1 MRKKHVV
8 YVVSTGIVL
17 ILAIWGLTRQKTI
30 SLQLEGQTV
39 QIQTTALRVR
49 GALRSA
55 GIELQ
60 EEDMVTP
67 GANSLIKDGD
77 VIELAQAVDVTIY
90 MEGQIFHL
98 TTTQRT
104 PGEWL
109 TAAGLAIN
117 ENDRMVINGQ
127 NYSPDQMM
135 VFMPAYTLEVK
146 KAVQLTLLTEDSQW
160 QIQSAAPTI
169 GEALWEA
176 GFILTEA
183 DALTPPPET
192 LLTGPVTVRL
202 APGKLIAVDV
212 DGVTLEVYTSAQTVG
227 EALAQSGLALQG
239 MDYSIP
245 AADQPIPA
253 NGTIRVVRVT
263 EEVVIN
269 QETIPYGSSLQP
281 DPELEIDQFRVIQ
294 AGQVGL
300 RAERV
305 RIRFEDGEEVSR
317 QVEDEWVS
325 REPVERIQ
333 GYGTKIVIRTME
345 TPDGIVEYWR
355 AVEMYATSYSPCGS
369 AGEPGKCY
377 PVTSSGLPVER
388 GVVAVI
394 LDWYLQMG
402 GQGVYIPG
410 YGHATIEDVGGGI
423 PGRYWIDLGF
433 TDENYES
440 WHQYVIVYF
449 TTPVPPVDEIVYILI
464 SN

>member
-1 MRKKHVV
+1 MRKKHAV
-8 YVVSTGIVL
+8 YVISAVL
-17 ILAIWGLTRQKTI
+17 ILLLAGWGLTRPKTI

-39 QIQTTALRVR
+39 EIQTTALRVS

-60 EEDMVTP
+60 DEDMVTP
-67 GANSLIKDGD
+67 SGNTLIKDGD
-77 VIELAQAVDVTIY
+77 VIELRQAVDVTIQ
-90 MEGQIFHL
+90 MDGQVYHL

-117 ENDRMVINGQ
+117 PNDRVVINGQ
-127 NYSPDQMM
+127 NYSPDQAM
-135 VFMPAYTLEVK
+135 VYLPEYTVEVK
-146 KAVQLTLLTEDSQW
+146 KAVQLTLLAEDSQW
-160 QIQSAAPTI
+160 LIQSAAATI

-183 DALTPPPET
+183 DNLTPPPET
-192 LLTGPVTVRL
+192 LLSGPVTVRL
-202 APGKLIAVDV
+202 APGKLVSVEV
-212 DGVTLEVYTSAQTVG
+212 DGLNLEVYTSAQTVG

-239 MDYSIP
+239 VDYSIP
-245 AADQPIPA
+245 TADQPLPED
-253 NGTIRVVRVT
+253 GSIRVVRVT

-269 QETIPYGSSLQP
+269 QETIPYDSSLQP

-305 RIRFEDGEEVSR
+305 RIRYEDGEEVSR
-317 QVEDEWVS
+317 QVEDEWVA
-325 REPVERIQ
+325 RGPVERIQ
-333 GYGTKIVIRTME
+333 GYGTKIVIRSME

-369 AGEPGKCY
+369 AGEPGRCY

-394 LDWYLQMG
+394 LDWYLKMG
-402 GQGVYIPG
+402 GLGVYIPG
-410 YGHATIEDVGGGI
+410 YGRATIEDVGGGI

-433 TDENYES
+433 TDEDYES

-449 TTPVPPVDEIVYILI
+449 TTPVPPADEIVYILI